1 MSLKKIYHIADVH
14 IRNVKRHNEYRQ
26 VFEKMFDEI
35 RKRGTEDSI
44 IYLAGDIAHAKL
56 EMSPEL
62 LKEISWLFTECSK
75 LCDTI
80 LITGN
85 HDCNMNNLDRLDVLT
100 PIVEALNLPNF
111 HYLRDTQVYSIGGV
125 DFGVFSIFDDKKNW
139 PKADTLFGNKKIA
152 LFHGPVDNS
161 QTDIGY
167 VVSSRHFTTEMF
179 DDYDLALLGDIHKR
193 QEMISP
199 KGCKVVY
206 AGSLVQQNFG
216 ETLDK
221 HGFLVWDLDT
231 MSYEEVDIQNDY
243 GYYTLDIDKGVV
255 PVVSNM
261 PKHPRL
267 RVRLSNT
274 DTADTKKVITEI
286 KMRYGVDDFTI
297 IRTDSLA
304 KSKTGNRDNKLD
316 FEDVSDVNYQN
327 SLLKE
332 YVERMMPFTTPED
345 IEGLYEIN
353 QDINSRVIH
362 DDIQRNINWK
372 PIKFTFSNMFS
383 YGENNKIDFT
393 KVGGLMGLFAPNATG
408 KSSLFDAISFCL
420 YDKCSRA
427 FKASNILNNRKS
439 DFDCQLHFQVNGI
452 DYYIKRTAKTI
463 NKGKNVK
470 VDVQFWREDDG
481 RTTLLNGTERR
492 DTNQIIEQYVGKYED
507 FVLTALSLQGNNS
520 IFIDKS
526 QSERKDLLAQFMGLN
541 VFDKLYETATEDI
554 KEVSVLIKN
563 FKKTDFTTELA
574 EKGIELKDKREEL
587 KGLEKSLKLKS
598 DDVIDLEKRIVGL
611 STQLVP
617 MDGNLNI
624 DELNQNKSKLETTL
638 NTYTSSFETKEI
650 TITDYSKLVA
660 DVSQSME
667 DTKKFY
673 VSEEEHIDIE
683 EAHSSYVQAE
693 KDFSEADTKH
703 QLLKQKIQ
711 SIKDKIAHLEKHEYD
726 PNCKFC
732 CDNVFVKDALKAKE
746 ELEGLEDSLD
756 YSLDDVNGS
765 LNVMSLFETSKEQY
779 KDLQTLKLKYQ
790 KGVSTIET
798 EKAELN
804 GLKTKIELAQ
814 HQLDVV
820 KENIRKYYENEETIK
835 RNTQIET
842 IINGLQRTKKEIEAE
857 VVAVNK
863 QISSLNGSISSILA
877 FVEEIKRKMNEVKD
891 LEEKNRLYTYYLD
904 SVKRDGIPY
913 ELISKALPVIE
924 NEINNILGQVVDFG
938 IVMDVDGKSINAKI
952 VYDDQ
957 EWPLEMCSG
966 MEKFVSGLAIRVAL
980 INICNLPRPNFLV
993 IDEGFGTLDSDNLSS
1008 LFMMMQ
1014 YLKTQF
1020 DFIWMISHL
1029 DAMRD
1034 IVDGLIEIK
1043 KENGYSKIDF

>member
-139 PKADTLFGNKKIA
+139 PIADTLFGNKKIA

-179 DDYDLALLGDIHKR
+179 DGYDLALLGDIHKR

-199 KGCKVVY
+199 KGCKIVY

-255 PVVSNM
+255 PMVSNM

-332 YVERMMPFTTPED
+332 YVERMMPFTTPDD
-345 IEGLYEIN
+345 IAGLYEIN
-353 QDINSRVIH
+353 QDINSRIVH

-372 PIKFTFSNMFS
+372 PVKFTFSNMFS

-439 DFDCQLHFQVNGI
+439 DFDCQLHFQVNGV
-452 DYYIKRTAKTI
+452 DYHIKRTAKTI

-470 VDVQFWREDDG
+470 VDVQFWRDDAG
-481 RTTLLNGTERR
+481 RVTLLNGTERR

-587 KGLEKSLKLKS
+587 KGLEKDLSNKTI
-598 DDVIDLEKRIVGL
+598 DVADISERILGL
-611 STQLVP
+611 TKELVP
-617 MDGNLNI
+617 IDGNLDI
-624 DELNQNKSKLETTL
+624 DELNTNKSKLESTL
-638 NTYTSSFETKEI
+638 NTYTSSFETKET
-650 TITDYSKLVA
+650 TIENYKVLLA
-660 DVSQSME
+660 EVSQSME
-667 DTKKFY
+667 DKKKFY
-673 VSEEEHIDIE
+673 LSEDDFISIE
-683 EAHSSYVQAE
+683 DANSNYIQSE
-693 KDFSEADTKH
+693 KDFNEADTAYR
-703 QLLKQKIQ
+703 LLRQQIAG
-711 SIKDKIAHLEKHEYD
+711 IEDKLAHLEKHEYD

-746 ELEGLEDSLD
+746 ELEGLENNLD
-756 YSLDDVNGS
+756 YRSDDVNGC
-765 LNVMSLFETSKEQY
+765 LNTMEMFKGASEQY
-779 KDLQTLKLKYQ
+779 NELQTLKTKYQ
-790 KGVSTIET
+790 KGQSTIET
-798 EKAELN
+798 EQAQLN
-804 GLKTKIELAQ
+804 GLTTKIELAK
-814 HQLDVV
+814 HQLETVV
-820 KENIRKYYENEETIK
+820 VNIRKYYENEEIIK
-835 RNTQIET
+835 RNKQIE
-842 IINGLQRTKKEIEAE
+842 ILVNGMQRTKKEIEDE
-857 VVAVNK
+857 IVATNK
-863 QISSLNGSISSILA
+863 KISSVNGSISSIVA

-1043 KENGYSKIDF
+1043 KENGFSKIDF